1 MDARRIYGDIW
12 KELSMSGQE
21 LFEEMQEKTMLLD
34 KALEMCGKRG
44 RAYSKSHKEY
54 RIALRKAML
63 EEREKGTPVTIL
75 SDICRGRPDIAE
87 LCMQRDIAEVVYK
100 ASMEAINVYKL
111 EVNLLREQID
121 REWNRA

>member
-1 MDARRIYGDIW
+1 
-12 KELSMSGQE
+12 MSGQE
-21 LFEEMQEKTMLLD
+21 LFEEMQEKTMLMD

-44 RAYSKSHKEY
+44 RAYSMSQKEY

-111 EVNLLREQID
+111 EANILREQID

>member
-1 MDARRIYGDIW
+1 MDARRICGNLW
-12 KELSMSGQE
+12 KELFMSGQE
-21 LFEEMQEKTMLLD
+21 LFEEMQEKTMLMD

-44 RAYSKSHKEY
+44 RAYSMSQKEY

-100 ASMEAINVYKL
+100 TSMEAINVYKL
-111 EVNLLREQID
+111 EANILREQID

>member
-1 MDARRIYGDIW
+1 METGTIDAV
-12 KELSMSGQE
+12 
-21 LFEEMQEKTMLLD
+21 LD
-34 KALEMCGKRG
+34 AMIQ
-44 RAYSKSHKEY
+44 KS
-54 RIALRKAML
+54 
-63 EEREKGTPVTIL
+63 REANPEQPDDYL
-75 SDICRGRPDIAE
+75 PDIAE